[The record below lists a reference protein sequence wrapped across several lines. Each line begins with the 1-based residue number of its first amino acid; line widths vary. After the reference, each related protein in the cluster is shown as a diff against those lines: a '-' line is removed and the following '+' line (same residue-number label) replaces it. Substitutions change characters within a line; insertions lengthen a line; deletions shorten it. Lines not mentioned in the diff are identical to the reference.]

1 MMLGVGKSFVIQITN
16 YTTININ
23 ATIFI
28 VLYNTLDKRSRAEIT
43 GGYIGAFFA
52 GRVRNLDSRKRQR
65 FYDFVKLR
73 ALVVEELQV

>member
-1 MMLGVGKSFVIQITN
+1 MMLGMGGSFVIQITN

-28 VLYNTLDKRSRAEIT
+28 VLYNALDKRSLAEIT

-52 GRVRNLDSRKRQR
+52 G
-65 FYDFVKLR
+65 
-73 ALVVEELQV
+73 A